1 MYREVYQ
8 LRNFP
13 ATTSGTKY
21 MFQNNYPVTFN
32 PLPGKSP
39 INEAGIVT
47 SWVAIP
53 EMTKSYWQAPLDS
66 QTHQGCTNCASCA
79 PPPQN
84 VPQQGGVCSAR
95 GCSNMELGR
104 SIFEDYHPHH
114 NEEQSGV
121 CSLGGD
127 CGKGHGK
134 LSILDP
140 KFNLR
145 EVCKHCALLEDHL
158 FQKNKRCEQCV
169 RKHLLT
175 IEAFLEEAITLD
187 EKGQHTDEI
196 ESLLNLLKEANSHY
210 VHNKNFSELGQRM
223 RVIRKALMT
232 PELFECAYK

>member
-1 MYREVYQ
+1 MYRDVYQ

-13 ATTSGTKY
+13 RTTSGTKY
-21 MFQNNYPVTFN
+21 MFQNNYPVTFD
-32 PLPGKSP
+32 PVRVEDHRGIQKSP
-39 INEAGIVT
+39 INDLGEAGIVT

-66 QTHQGCTNCASCA
+66 QSHQGCTNCSLPESAQYFSA
-79 PPPQN
+79 PRTQVEQPN
-84 VPQQGGVCSAR
+84 
-95 GCSNMELGR
+95 SNTLRCG
-104 SIFEDYHPHH
+104 D
-114 NEEQSGV
+114 
-121 CSLGGD
+121 GD

-175 IEAFLEEAITLD
+175 IEAFLEEAVTLD
-187 EKGQHTDEI
+187 EKGDHTDEI
-196 ESLLNLLKEANSHY
+196 EHLLHLLNEANSHY
-210 VHNKNFSELGQRM
+210 VHNRNFSELGQRM